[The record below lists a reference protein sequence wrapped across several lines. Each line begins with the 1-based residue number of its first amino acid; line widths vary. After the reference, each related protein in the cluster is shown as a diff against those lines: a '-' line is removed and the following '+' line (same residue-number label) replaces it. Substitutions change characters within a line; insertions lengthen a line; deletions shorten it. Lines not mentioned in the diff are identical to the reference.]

1 MNYKI
6 FFFSTFIFLL
16 SLGCTQVQNANQNDE
31 NLFQVVINSDVG
43 QSIYYLDTDNKI
55 KRNDFIDTAGKVTAR
70 IYNYDNNGQLQS
82 INETSSSGRK
92 SEFYFSYD
100 YSRGDGQINKKT
112 VSHTTS
118 RGNKQKVESVFERD
132 ENNNVKKI
140 ISTDENGNRWIKK
153 LSDISEVK
161 NYE

>member
-1 MNYKI
+1 MIYRI
-6 FFFSTFIFLL
+6 FILSTVLFLL
-16 SLGCTQVQNANQNDE
+16 SVGCTQVQNANQNDE

-55 KRNDFIDTAGKVTAR
+55 KRNDFIDMTGRVTTR
-70 IYNYDNNGQLQS
+70 IYNYDNNGQVQS
-82 INETSSSGRK
+82 INETSNLGRK
-92 SEFYFSYD
+92 SEFYFSYE

-112 VSHTTS
+112 VSHTNS

-132 ENNNVKKI
+132 ESNNVKKI
-140 ISTDENGNRWIKK
+140 ISTDENGNTWIKK
-153 LSDISEVK
+153 LNDISEVK